1 MRKSG
6 STVQLPPMPKAG
18 ATAKQINANT
28 KQVRKAISKK
38 EKEIRAKQAEYP
50 AGEIAERRDGF
61 VLRIAD
67 DPLPEGCVPVTD
79 NLTLEDVCHLYL
91 KGNRQYV

>member
-1 MRKSG
+1 MAMRKSG

-38 EKEIRAKQAEYP
+38 EKEIRARAAAKEALKKNKEV
-50 AGEIAERRDGF
+50 RREF
-61 VLRIAD
+61 SKVKAAASSRKKS
-67 DPLPEGCVPVTD
+67 
-79 NLTLEDVCHLYL
+79 N
-91 KGNRQYV
+91 